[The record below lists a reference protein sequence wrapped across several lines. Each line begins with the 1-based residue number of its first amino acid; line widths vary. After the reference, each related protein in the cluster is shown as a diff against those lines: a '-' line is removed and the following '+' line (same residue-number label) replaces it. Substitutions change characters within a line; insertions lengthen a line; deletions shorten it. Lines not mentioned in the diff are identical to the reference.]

1 MTLAKDPGVI
11 VFAVGQ
17 AITVIGWLIALG
29 NRVSRL
35 EASSKSDTQTTKE
48 ILNEVKALRGEV
60 HRGAVENAALKA
72 TVDALIREIRET
84 NK

>member
-1 MTLAKDPGVI
+1 MI